1 VATAQERDAL
11 LDHIY
16 EYGTAAEGVL
26 ERIRK
31 LCRAAAEIGRR
42 CHDPQNNPPR
52 TFDRVFGACS
62 ANDHCTRGAWIDG
75 CRSAGSTLHRSFP
88 MTLPAD
94 VARCIGTDLPECTTC
109 RRRTDPPHER
119 QVWTGPWELE
129 GVPCEMRIPSDQN
142 RTQSVKNR
150 GHAWPAGS
158 RPAHSGRTF

>member
-1 VATAQERDAL
+1 
-11 LDHIY
+11 
-16 EYGTAAEGVL
+16 
-26 ERIRK
+26 
-31 LCRAAAEIGRR
+31 
-42 CHDPQNNPPR
+42 
-52 TFDRVFGACS
+52 
-62 ANDHCTRGAWIDG
+62 
-75 CRSAGSTLHRSFP
+75 

-109 RRRTDPPHER
+109 RRRTEPPHER

-142 RTQSVKNR
+142 CTQSVKDR